1 MTIPAIGEALDGK
14 RMRELFRA
22 AAEHLRARA
31 SAIDAINV
39 YPVPDGDTGS
49 NMAATLAEAVSFAEH
64 ERSERAG
71 DVLRAVARGALYGA
85 RGNSG
90 VILSQAL
97 RGFAEGVVGYE
108 TLDARAVAEAFTR
121 AAASAYAAVAE
132 PVEGTMLTVLRAAAD
147 AARQACAGLPSG
159 GAGAGCEPVFAA
171 ALASAEAAEA
181 STPDLLPV
189 LREAGVPDAGGEGV
203 CTMLRAF
210 YAELTGRP
218 IEREPELPRL
228 ELRPGDHGGEFGFCT
243 EFLLQRAEAP
253 LAAPAI
259 RDTLRKA
266 GGRSVVVVG
275 DADAVHVHVHA
286 DDPGVMV
293 AACEAFGTVSRLK
306 AEDMTAQHR
315 RFAEAGSG
323 ATAAVALLAFSPSRT
338 FDDIFRSLGAE
349 PIRLDPLTKPAVREI
364 VEAAERLQRP
374 DVIVLP
380 NHKNVVM
387 AAQQAAELSRRATLH
402 VVPAKSVPQGIAA
415 AVAFDPEL
423 PVRESLG
430 RMQSAA
436 EAVRTVEVTTATQ
449 SRTLGGIEVRPN
461 DAIALVDDE
470 LVAAT
475 RDPIDA
481 LLAGLEAAGAPQA
494 ELVTVY
500 AGDGVN
506 EETLAQVKERIRE
519 RFPEAENEVHRTGQ
533 PLYPFIA
540 SVE

>member
-1 MTIPAIGEALDGK
+1 MTIPATGQALDG
-14 RMRELFRA
+14 RRVRELFRA

-31 SAIDAINV
+31 AAIDAINV

-49 NMAATLAEAVSFAEH
+49 NMAATLAEAVSFAEG
-64 ERSERAG
+64 EGSDRAG
-71 DVLRAVARGALYGA
+71 EVLRAVARGALYGA
-85 RGNSG
+85 RRNSG

-108 TLDARAVAEAFTR
+108 TIDAKALAEAFAR

-147 AARQACAGLPSG
+147 AAREACARLPNE
-159 GAGAGCEPVFAA
+159 GAGAGCELVFVA
-171 ALASAEAAEA
+171 ALTGAEEAEA

-189 LREAGVPDAGGEGV
+189 LREAGVPDAGGEGI

-253 LAAPAI
+253 LDTAAI
-259 RDTLRKA
+259 REALRAA
-266 GGRSVVVVG
+266 GGRSIVVVG
-275 DADAVHVHVHA
+275 DADAVHVHVHT
-286 DDPGVMV
+286 DDPSAAV
-293 AACEAFGTVSRLK
+293 AVCEPLGTVSRLK

-323 ATAAVALLAFSPSRT
+323 ATTAAALLAFSPSPA
-338 FDDIFRSLGAE
+338 FDEIFRSLGAE
-349 PIRLDPLTKPAVREI
+349 PIRLEPLTKPAVREI

-415 AVAFDPEL
+415 AVAFDPAL
-423 PVRESLG
+423 PVRESLE
-430 RMQSAA
+430 RMRAA
-436 EAVRTVEVTTATQ
+436 TEAVRTVEVTTATQ

-461 DAIALVDDE
+461 DAIVLVDDE
-470 LVAAT
+470 LVATA
-475 RDPIDA
+475 RDPLEA
-481 LLAGLEAAGAPQA
+481 LLAGLEAAGASQA

-500 AGDGVN
+500 AGEGIDEG
-506 EETLAQVKERIRE
+506 TLAALAERIRE
-519 RFPEAENEVHRTGQ
+519 RFPQAESEVHRTGQ
-533 PLYPFIA
+533 PLYPLIA